1 MCCISDIQ
9 YDRFQVKRDVRV
21 NSHLKLLLYQCL
33 VFSDQG
39 HLTTVFCKISVR
51 RSKYYLQFSIT

>member
-21 NSHLKLLLYQCL
+21 NSHLKLLLSVSGVFRSGAPNDCL
-33 VFSDQG
+33 
-39 HLTTVFCKISVR
+39 L
-51 RSKYYLQFSIT
+51 

>member
-39 HLTTVFCKISVR
+39 HSTTVFCKISVR
-51 RSKYYLQFSIT
+51 RSKYCLEFSIT